1 MIKKTLYFGNPAYLS
16 FKDEQLVI
24 RQEETNL
31 EGQKSEY
38 KRTIPIEDIGI
49 MVLDHSQVTL
59 TSVILTK
66 LLENNVALVTSNQS
80 HMPFGLFLPLE
91 MNSTQHERFTHQ
103 LEASLP
109 LRKQLWAQTIQQKIR
124 NQATVLSQI
133 TGESCKNM
141 LVMADAVKSGD
152 SENKEGQAAA
162 YYWKRLFEKQ
172 YPNFTRQR
180 DGGQPNALLNF
191 GYAILRGIIARAL
204 VSSGLLPT
212 MGLHH
217 HNRYNAYCLADD
229 IMEPYRPYV
238 DQVVLRCVRT
248 TSVFEEEITK
258 EQKVMLLGI
267 PTLDVKIDGKRSPL
281 MVAATQTAA
290 SLYKCFSGEIR
301 KISYPVMETEE

>member
-49 MVLDHSQVTL
+49 LVLDHSQITL

-133 TGESCKNM
+133 TGEGCKNM
-141 LVMADAVKSGD
+141 LVMADTVKSGD

-172 YPNFTRQR
+172 YPDFTRQR
-180 DGGQPNALLNF
+180 DGKQPNALLNF

>member
-49 MVLDHSQVTL
+49 MVLDHSQITL

-141 LVMADAVKSGD
+141 QVMADTVKSGD

-172 YPNFTRQR
+172 YPDFTRQR

>member
-49 MVLDHSQVTL
+49 LVLDHSQITL

-141 LVMADAVKSGD
+141 QVMADTVKSGD

-248 TSVFEEEITK
+248 TSVFEEEITN

>member
-49 MVLDHSQVTL
+49 LVLDHSQITL
-59 TSVILTK
+59 TSIILTK

-141 LVMADAVKSGD
+141 LVMADTVKSGD

-172 YPNFTRQR
+172 YPDFTRQR

-248 TSVFEEEITK
+248 TSVFEDEITK

>member
-49 MVLDHSQVTL
+49 LVLDHSQITL

-141 LVMADAVKSGD
+141 QVMADTVKSGD